1 MKEFEENE
9 VIDFDDEMMDVV
21 MNAEEKEAPKVT
33 SSATTTPVKTA
44 VEALGRICQTVLDN
58 GLKEEVLE
66 TVKCE
71 CDYLN
76 DLYGLTPF
84 QCVMVAYM
92 MNETGA
98 MTLSRMVYP
107 MSCLLLTLL
116 NHVLEADELVNRG
129 MAVKTYC
136 DCSANHQYS
145 LVNGFCNAVLENR
158 SFVPK
163 ELSKLNKGE
172 FIARVHQLIQDY
184 EHHDDDAARQ
194 SIVDRL
200 RGLYAGCSQLS
211 MCATIAGLNLDDNDL
226 LMISIAAVAYVK
238 DSRTFINF
246 SFYYKVWSDWLD
258 NPEVY
263 ALLHGTSPLV
273 RQGYLV
279 CVEDFE
285 DEGEIQLTDKAQ
297 KELFRQ
303 YEKSTAQPVAG
314 HEDSEVNIDHPIIQS
329 QSIGAKPLFY
339 NPAESEQVQRLSDL
353 LDQEHFKGVQ
363 QRLKESGLRQGFACL
378 FYGDPGTGKTETVL
392 QLARQ
397 TGRDIMRVDMS
408 KVRDKY
414 NGESEKAVQA
424 IFDQYQELAK
434 HRSVTPILLLNEAD
448 ALLGQRIE
456 NARDWSDKMENALQN
471 IVLQAMETFEGILIA
486 TTNLSGLLDSAFE
499 RRFLYKIKFTKPSL
513 EVKEKIWHAMLPD
526 LGADETHELAK
537 SYDFSGGQI
546 ENVKRRQVVDY
557 LLYGKTTG
565 YDHIVQLCKEEKLV
579 KNNSLAI
586 GFK

>member
-21 MNAEEKEAPKVT
+21 MTAEEKEAPKVT
-33 SSATTTPVKTA
+33 SSAASTTVKTA

-136 DCSANHQYS
+136 DCSANHQYT

-163 ELSKLNKGE
+163 ELTKLNKAE

-246 SFYYKVWSDWLD
+246 SFYYKVWRDWLD

-285 DEGEIQLTDKAQ
+285 EEGEIQLTDKAQ

-303 YEKSTAQPVAG
+303 YEKSTAQSVVG
-314 HEDSEVNIDHPIIQS
+314 HEEPEVNIDHPIIQS
-329 QSIGAKPLFY
+329 QSIAAKPLFY

-456 NARDWSDKMENALQN
+456 NTRDWSDKMENALQN